1 MPSLKSFRNRIA
13 SVKSTQKITKAMQLV
28 AATKARRAREN
39 AVAAAPYAA
48 RIASVVANLA
58 QSVAGQDTA
67 PALMR
72 GTGREDV
79 HLLVVMTAERG
90 LCGGFNGNIVKL
102 ARHEISRLTA
112 AGKQVK
118 LLTVGRKGRDLLK
131 RAYGALM
138 VDHVDLSGARRLGPT
153 EAQRVLDE
161 ILPRFERGECDVV
174 TLIYSRFQSVLA
186 QVPIASQLIP
196 VTAEPAVTA
205 PGANAAGESDLK
217 GAVYEYEPD
226 ESAILEGL
234 LPLYISSRTLNA
246 LLQNAAG
253 EQAARMAAMDNAT
266 RNAGDLIKKLTL
278 QYNRQ
283 RQANITRELIE
294 IISGAEAL

>member
-39 AVAAAPYAA
+39 AQAAAPYAA
-48 RIASVVANLA
+48 RIAAVVANLA
-58 QSVAGQDTA
+58 QSVAGEDSA

-72 GTGREDV
+72 GTGRDTV
-79 HLLVVMTAERG
+79 HLLVVVTAERG

-102 ARHEISRLTA
+102 ARQEIGRLTA
-112 AGKQVK
+112 AGKVVK

-131 RAYGALM
+131 RTYGALM
-138 VDHVDLSGARRLGPT
+138 IDHVDLSAVRRLGAA
-153 EAQRVLDE
+153 EARKVLDQV
-161 ILPRFERGECDVV
+161 LPRFDAGEFDVA

-186 QVPIASQLIP
+186 QIPTASQLIP
-196 VTAEPAVTA
+196 VKAETGGA
-205 PGANAAGESDLK
+205 PGGMSAGESDLN
-217 GAVYEYEPD
+217 GAAYEYEPD
-226 ESAILEGL
+226 ETAILEGL
-234 LPLYISSRTLNA
+234 LPLYVSSRTLNA

-253 EQAARMAAMDNAT
+253 EQPARMAAMDNAT